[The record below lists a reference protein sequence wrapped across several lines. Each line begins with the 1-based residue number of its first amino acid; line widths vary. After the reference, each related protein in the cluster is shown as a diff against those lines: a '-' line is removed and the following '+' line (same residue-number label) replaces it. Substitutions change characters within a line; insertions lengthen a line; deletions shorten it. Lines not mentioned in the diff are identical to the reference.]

1 MSVFNQ
7 NRSRVV
13 QTIFVVA
20 FVIIL
25 LQLINLQIISS
36 KYRIAADE
44 NANLRKTI
52 YPNRGIIFD
61 RKKHSLLENVI
72 MYDLIVTP
80 SETKGLDTLAFCNM
94 MDIDTIAYKKR
105 ILKILGKTGSA
116 VKPGTFEALLTP
128 EKYARLSENMYRF
141 PGFLLSERSVRSY
154 PYNAAGNILG
164 YIAEVDTGFLRRHKD
179 EGYEMGDYV
188 GFTGLERTYEK
199 VLMGQRGVK
208 RLIKDKLS
216 RNMGSYENGLFDT
229 VAIAGKNLYSSI
241 DIELQKLGEK
251 LMTDK
256 VGSIVAINPKTG
268 GILCMVS
275 APTYNPNYLT
285 GPERRKHFGE
295 LFTDPRKPLINRPV
309 SNKSAPGSTFKTI
322 VGIVGLAEGVID
334 EHYSLTCGGAFWG
347 CGTGKPKC
355 LDKGTFNIK
364 GAIAVSDNAFFAT
377 VYKKILDQNKY
388 PNTDTALEIFNRYAH
403 SFGLGSR
410 LGIDLPSET
419 RGNIPTSA
427 SYRKMHSVKWN
438 SCNIIS
444 NAIGQGEVEVSL
456 LQLANVMATIANKGH
471 FYTPHLIDS
480 IEGGDEYKLL
490 SSYKIKHHVLNVP
503 DSVFEVVHDGM
514 QAVMQPG
521 GTGYGARVEGIT
533 ICGKTGTVEN
543 YTKGEK
549 QRDHAFFG
557 AFAPRENPR
566 IAIAVMCE
574 NAGFG
579 SQSSA
584 PIASLLIEKYLRDS
598 IKGDERKKEEEKI
611 TKTKLIPKIMQ
622 LQIDAMEALRKA
634 KLDSIN
640 GLLEMDKEGRDSSEV
655 EQETEKLFISNPLP
669 IKPAKD
675 SKNTND
681 TSSAAL
687 LNEEKKHH
695 KAKKAVN

>member
-13 QTIFVVA
+13 QTIFVVV

-25 LQLINLQIISS
+25 LQLINLQIVSS
-36 KYRIAADE
+36 KYRRAADE

-61 RKKHSLLENVI
+61 RKKHSLLENI
-72 MYDLIVTP
+72 PMYDLIVTP
-80 SETKGLDTLAFCNM
+80 SETKGLDTLAFCSL

-105 ILKILGKTGSA
+105 IIKVINKTGSW

-154 PYNAAGNILG
+154 PYNAAGNVLG
-164 YIAEVDTGFLRRHKD
+164 YIAEVDTGFLRRHNG
-179 EGYEMGDYV
+179 EGYEMGDYA
-188 GFTGLERTYEK
+188 GMTGLERTYEK

-216 RNMGSYENGLFDT
+216 RNMGSYENGMFDT
-229 VAIAGKNLYSSI
+229 VAIAGKNLYSSL

-251 LMTDK
+251 LMKDK

-309 SNKSAPGSTFKTI
+309 SNKSSPGSTFKTV
-322 VGIVGLAEGVID
+322 VGIVGLAESVID

-347 CGTGKPKC
+347 CGNGKPKC
-355 LDKGTFNIK
+355 LDKGTFDIK

-388 PNTDTALEIFNRYAH
+388 PNTDTALEVFNRYAH
-403 SFGLGSR
+403 SFGLGSK
-410 LGIDLPSET
+410 LGVDLPSET
-419 RGNIPTSA
+419 KGNIPSSA
-427 SYRKMHSVKWN
+427 FYRKMHSSKWN

-444 NAIGQGEVEVSL
+444 NAIGQGEVEASL

-480 IEGGDEYKLL
+480 IEGGDEFKLL
-490 SSYKIKHHVLNVP
+490 DNYKIKHNVLNVP
-503 DSVFEVVHDGM
+503 DSIFEVVHDGM
-514 QAVMQPG
+514 QAVMEY
-521 GTGYGARVEGIT
+521 GTGAAVKVEGIT

-549 QRDHAFFG
+549 QKDHAFFG
-557 AFAPRENPR
+557 AFAPRENPQ

-584 PIASLLIEKYLRDS
+584 PIASLLIEKYLKDS
-598 IKGDERKKEEEKI
+598 ITGNERKRLEERI
-611 TKTKLIPKIMQ
+611 TNTKLIPKIMQ
-622 LQIDAMEALRKA
+622 LQIDAMEAARKA
-634 KLDSIN
+634 KQDSIN
-640 GLLEMDKEGRDSSEV
+640 NILEMDKEGRDSSDIYQD
-655 EQETEKLFISNPLP
+655 EQKPNLP
-669 IKPAKD
+669 ITD
-675 SKNTND
+675 SSKQPIKKSTRISD
-681 TSSAAL
+681 SSNAVL
-687 LNEEKKHH
+687 LDEKRKQT
-695 KAKKAVN
+695 KQNKEQI